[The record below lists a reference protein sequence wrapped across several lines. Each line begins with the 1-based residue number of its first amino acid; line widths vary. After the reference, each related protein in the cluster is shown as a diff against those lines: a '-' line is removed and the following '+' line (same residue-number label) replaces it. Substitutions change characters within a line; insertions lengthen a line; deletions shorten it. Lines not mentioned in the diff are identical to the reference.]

1 MRMPPGQRLQNQT
14 VRGSNPL
21 RVPPVRS
28 QTGQR
33 KMEPLWSRAGAT
45 GRNRWQIE
53 GSPKRLKQAK
63 TVAVGCDRLPERVHG
78 KEGVDGSSPSE
89 GFAERPAN
97 WRFSSPSRAPRGC
110 VAGTCLVLATHRDSP
125 FWHRSDTASISI
137 VGEDL
142 QIERLC
148 PIVSVGEEPDPLPA
162 ERGSAVRVRQRA
174 QQRRHA
180 ERWRTHRLP
189 GQLTTEDAARRSR

>member
-1 MRMPPGQRLQNQT
+1 
-14 VRGSNPL
+14 V
-21 RVPPVRS
+21 S
-28 QTGQR
+28 QTGASARVAKSDYGARTQNGHIR
-33 KMEPLWSRAGAT
+33 NDTRDVSRRISTACNKPICRRIRVADDPACT
-45 GRNRWQIE
+45 RVTLRN
-53 GSPKRLKQAK
+53 L
-63 TVAVGCDRLPERVHG
+63 HG

-97 WRFSSPSRAPRGC
+97 WRFSSPSRATRGY